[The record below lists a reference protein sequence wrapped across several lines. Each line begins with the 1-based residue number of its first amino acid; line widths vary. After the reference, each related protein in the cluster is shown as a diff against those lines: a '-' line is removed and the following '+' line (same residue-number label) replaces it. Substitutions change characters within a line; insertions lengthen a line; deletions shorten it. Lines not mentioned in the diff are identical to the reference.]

1 MNFNDYKM
9 SLFEYKKNLNIY
21 KTINNKKKIYMKY
34 GIEVKNINI
43 RRLFNFLTMIVKS

>member
-1 MNFNDYKM
+1 MITKCLYLNIRKILTFIKQ
-9 SLFEYKKNLNIY
+9 STKKN
-21 KTINNKKKIYMKY
+21 IYMKY

>member
-21 KTINNKKKIYMKY
+21 KTIKKKNIYMKY
-34 GIEVKNINI
+34 RIEVKNINI
-43 RRLFNFLTMIVKS
+43 ERLFNFLTMIVKS

>member
-21 KTINNKKKIYMKY
+21 KSINKKNIYMKY

-43 RRLFNFLTMIVKS
+43 RRLFNFLTLIVKS